1 MQYACMCGER
11 EGLGAKSFLDLTD
24 RNVGAVF
31 WQCFLSLFFFSIIIF
46 LRRQHFQMKIIL
58 LKFFGPSLQFPCESN
73 FPLHRVM
80 VWDSDFAQNFTERNI
95 VQNND
100 LQKT

>member
-1 MQYACMCGER
+1 
-11 EGLGAKSFLDLTD
+11 
-24 RNVGAVF
+24 
-31 WQCFLSLFFFSIIIF
+31 
-46 LRRQHFQMKIIL
+46 MKIFV
-58 LKFFGPSLQFPCESN
+58 LKFFGPGLQFPCESN

-80 VWDSDFAQNFTERNI
+80 VWDSDFAQSFTERNI

>member
-1 MQYACMCGER
+1 M
-11 EGLGAKSFLDLTD
+11 
-24 RNVGAVF
+24 
-31 WQCFLSLFFFSIIIF
+31 FFFFFFFFLFLKKTIF
-46 LRRQHFQMKIIL
+46 SNENDNIL
-58 LKFFGPSLQFPCESN
+58 LKFFGPSLKFPCESN
-73 FPLHRVM
+73 FSLHRVM

>member
-1 MQYACMCGER
+1 M
-11 EGLGAKSFLDLTD
+11 
-24 RNVGAVF
+24 V
-31 WQCFLSLFFFSIIIF
+31 IIYGPKW
-46 LRRQHFQMKIIL
+46 LWAEMVMGRYCHGSKWLWAEMTSYLL
-58 LKFFGPSLQFPCESN
+58 LKFFGPSLKFPCESN

>member
-1 MQYACMCGER
+1 MYAIRMYVWGER

-24 RNVGAVF
+24 RNFGAVI
-31 WQCFLSLFFFSIIIF
+31 WQCFFFFFF
-46 LRRQHFQMKIIL
+46 LRRKYFQMKMIL

>member
-1 MQYACMCGER
+1 
-11 EGLGAKSFLDLTD
+11 
-24 RNVGAVF
+24 
-31 WQCFLSLFFFSIIIF
+31 
-46 LRRQHFQMKIIL
+46 MKMIL
-58 LKFFGPSLQFPCESN
+58 LKFFGPSLKFPCESN

>member
-1 MQYACMCGER
+1 MYVRMCGER

-24 RNVGAVF
+24 RNFGAVF
-31 WQCFLSLFFFSIIIF
+31 WQSFLFLSFFF
-46 LRRQHFQMKIIL
+46 LRRQHFQMKMIL
-58 LKFFGPSLQFPCESN
+58 LKFFGPNLQFSCESN

>member
-1 MQYACMCGER
+1 M
-11 EGLGAKSFLDLTD
+11 
-24 RNVGAVF
+24 
-31 WQCFLSLFFFSIIIF
+31 
-46 LRRQHFQMKIIL
+46 IL

-80 VWDSDFAQNFTERNI
+80 VWDSDCAQNFTERNI

-100 LQKT
+100 LKKTENLSACVMEAFIL

>member
-1 MQYACMCGER
+1 MCGER
-11 EGLGAKSFLDLTD
+11 EGLGAKSFLGLTD
-24 RNVGAVF
+24 GNFGAVF
-31 WQCFLSLFFFSIIIF
+31 WQCFLFSFFF
-46 LRRQHFQMKIIL
+46 FQMKMIL
-58 LKFFGPSLQFPCESN
+58 LKFFGPSLKFPCESN

-80 VWDSDFAQNFTERNI
+80 VWDSDFAQNFTGRNI